1 MLMNLAQ
8 CILIKFLRRID
19 NEFAVFVHHR
29 TGGSVL
35 HLLVL
40 HQEEV
45 TAINN
50 HIVTGQPGAR
60 LTIYSVVTC
69 VHRNESAG
77 GVRP

>member
-1 MLMNLAQ
+1 MFVDLAKY
-8 CILIKFLRRID
+8 IFIKFLRRID
-19 NEFAVFVHHR
+19 NEFAVFVHHC
-29 TGGSVL
+29 TGGCIL

-50 HIVTGQPGAR
+50 HIVTGQPGAW